1 MKTAAKLSAS
11 GVQIRLQSHVQAVA
25 INRSLFSRRLLVKY
39 FLVCLPTVT
48 PHHDGVL
55 FPNEKSYEDLTS
67 KTCLSFLET
76 YMPS

>member
-11 GVQIRLQSHVQAVA
+11 GVQIRLQSHVKAVT

-39 FLVCLPTVT
+39 FLVCLSTVT
-48 PHHDGVL
+48 SHQDGVL
-55 FPNEKSYEDLTS
+55 FSNEKSYKDVTS
-67 KTCLSFLET
+67 KTCLSFFET